1 MHLSESERQ
10 QGRTLFSFGIENQE
24 PVNHPNKNLDQI
36 GAFTGVDI
44 LVEWAPLNKT
54 YLDRS
59 INIFCLNHSMD
70 SATTSDPPN
79 RID

>member
-24 PVNHPNKNLDQI
+24 AVNHPNQNLDQI

-44 LVEWAPLNKT
+44 LVE
-54 YLDRS
+54 
-59 INIFCLNHSMD
+59 
-70 SATTSDPPN
+70 
-79 RID
+79 